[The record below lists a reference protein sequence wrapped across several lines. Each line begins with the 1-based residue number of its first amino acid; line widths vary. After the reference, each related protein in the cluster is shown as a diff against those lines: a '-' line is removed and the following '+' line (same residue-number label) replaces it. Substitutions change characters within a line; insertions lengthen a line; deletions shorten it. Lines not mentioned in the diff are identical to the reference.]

1 MTSSRSLRTKL
12 ILLCLGGLFLPSA
25 ILPFIVTGLG
35 RLLIVH
41 ETTTLTNSVV
51 ELMARNIETYQ
62 GDLERLTI
70 VPYLNEDIW
79 AAIMERAGAEY
90 AASDD
95 YHKLLIDRT
104 LNSVLPKYMHTTR
117 DDILGFS
124 ILMPNDLVF
133 RADKLSYTTYADDA
147 SLASQS
153 WYRDAIRAD
162 GKAVFV
168 GLHDSP
174 IYGRIGSQT
183 VFSVARALK
192 DPYSRQFLGVI
203 IADARPVVLDRLLED
218 VPFNVA
224 SVVAIL
230 DAEGRAIR
238 SSSPFEASTLA
249 QISREEPLVEHG
261 GQTWQCVTA
270 VVPRSAWRIAVL
282 LSNRELLARFLWI
295 YSIGALF
302 TLSGLAT
309 AIVVYVTVSRL
320 VIAPARTMIG
330 AMARVQGGDLQV
342 RVALG
347 GSAEFE
353 ALGGALNAMIAE
365 LKDKIDQEYV
375 AVLNRRTAEYK
386 AMQSQIKPHFLYNTL
401 NGFLGLNRRGERD
414 RLEASIFDLTRML
427 RYIQADT
434 EWSTVAEETAFV
446 TGYCRL
452 QQLRFSTRLE
462 FKVEV
467 DDSVAAAR
475 IPRLLLQPL
484 VENSIIH
491 GIEPLDR
498 TCTVTI
504 RAIPFT
510 PSRLVLIVMDDG
522 AGFESAAS
530 DFDAGTGISN
540 TASRL
545 RFSFPDSSFS
555 VESRP
560 GSGTTVRVELPLV
573 RA

>member
-1 MTSSRSLRTKL
+1 
-12 ILLCLGGLFLPSA
+12 
-25 ILPFIVTGLG
+25 
-35 RLLIVH
+35 
-41 ETTTLTNSVV
+41 
-51 ELMARNIETYQ
+51 
-62 GDLERLTI
+62 
-70 VPYLNEDIW
+70 
-79 AAIMERAGAEY
+79 
-90 AASDD
+90 
-95 YHKLLIDRT
+95 
-104 LNSVLPKYMHTTR
+104 
-117 DDILGFS
+117 
-124 ILMPNDLVF
+124 
-133 RADKLSYTTYADDA
+133 
-147 SLASQS
+147 
-153 WYRDAIRAD
+153 
-162 GKAVFV
+162 
-168 GLHDSP
+168 
-174 IYGRIGSQT
+174 
-183 VFSVARALK
+183 VARALK

-386 AMQSQIKPHFLYNTL
+386 AMQSHQAALPLQYAQRL
-401 NGFLGLNRRGERD
+401 PRLNRRGERD